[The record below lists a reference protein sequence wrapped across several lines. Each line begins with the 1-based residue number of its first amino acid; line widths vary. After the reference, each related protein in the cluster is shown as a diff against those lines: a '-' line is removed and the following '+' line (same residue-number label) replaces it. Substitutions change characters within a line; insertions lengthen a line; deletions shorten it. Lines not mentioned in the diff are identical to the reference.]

1 MSTTRSQVDLD
12 LDQLPRMPLARLRAL
27 WTEHI
32 GKAAP
37 PMQKRL
43 LIRELAWR
51 VQERV
56 HGGLDI
62 ETQRLIKAAMRAA
75 QRGPVTVNAEHPASL
90 HQLADASSCRAEQRG
105 ADAPIAATASPRDLA
120 PSTASPHRARPRPQ
134 RAQPTTLPSSSRL
147 IRIWGGV
154 SHEVTVLDGGKRYR
168 YRDKEYRSLSEIA
181 RVITGTHWSGP
192 RFFGTNAARTAP
204 AASSKPNAAKSQP
217 RQRRLQ

>member
-12 LDQLPRMPLARLRAL
+12 LDLLPRMPLARLRAL
-27 WTEHI
+27 WAEHI
-32 GKAAP
+32 GKSTP
-37 PMQKRL
+37 PVQKRL

-62 ETQRLIKAAMRAA
+62 ETLRLVKAAMRAA
-75 QRGPVTVNAEHPASL
+75 QRGPVTARAEAPMSP
-90 HQLADASSCRAEQRG
+90 HQLARTNARLATPRGDAS
-105 ADAPIAATASPRDLA
+105 PIAATASPLDLA
-120 PSTASPHRARPRPQ
+120 SSTASLRRARPRPQ
-134 RAQPTTLPSSSRL
+134 RTQRATLPSSSRL

-181 RVITGTHWSGP
+181 CVITGTHWSGP
-192 RFFGTNAARTAP
+192 RFFGTKAARAS
-204 AASSKPNAAKSQP
+204 AATTSKPNAAKSQTP
-217 RQRRLQ
+217 QRRPR